1 MDWLQ
6 IALNGILLGG
16 LYAII
21 GLGLSINFGIMR
33 VTHLAHGDL
42 LIVGSYLVTCWSV
55 AGVGVSPAV
64 AILITLATMF
74 VVGALLQ
81 HWVIGPA
88 MGKGGAMAG
97 IIVTFG
103 VSLILQNV
111 LLWTASADPRALS
124 TRYAAE
130 SMHLSGGLVIPTM
143 YCIDFVVSLAAFGL
157 VLLLL
162 ARTRLGRALRATSD
176 DPETAALIGISPRR
190 MYAIAAGLAAAL
202 AGLAGVLFA
211 ATFTFYPFTGTST
224 LLIAFEVVVIGGL
237 GSLVGTLAGG
247 VLLGL
252 AQVAGA
258 RMLGPSSGEIAG
270 HLVFLAVLLL
280 RPQGLLPRTAL

>member
-1 MDWLQ
+1 MDLLQ
-6 IALNGILLGG
+6 IALNGVLLGG

-42 LIVGSYLVTCWSV
+42 MITGAYLATAGWVAAVG
-55 AGVGVSPAV
+55 ASPAV
-64 AILITLATMF
+64 AVVITLPTMF
-74 VVGALLQ
+74 LVGVLLQ
-81 HWVIGPA
+81 QLIIGPA
-88 MGKGGAMAG
+88 MRRGGAMAA

-103 VSLILQNV
+103 VSLILQNA
-111 LLWTASADPRALS
+111 LLWMASADAQTLA
-124 TRYAAE
+124 TRFSAE
-130 SMHLSGGLVIPTM
+130 SIPLSGALVIPTM
-143 YCIDFVVSLAAFGL
+143 FCIDFVVSLAAFGL

-162 ARTRLGRALRATSD
+162 TRTRLGRALRATSD

-237 GSLVGTLAGG
+237 GSLAGTLAGG

-258 RMLGPSSGEIAG
+258 RVLGPSSGEIAG

-280 RPQGLLPRTAL
+280 RPQGLLPRTAQ

>member
-1 MDWLQ
+1 MDLLQ

-16 LYAII
+16 LYAVI

-42 LIVGSYLVTCWSV
+42 MIVGSYLASTAWVG
-55 AGVGVSPAV
+55 GVGVPPLA
-64 AILITLATMF
+64 AIFLTLPTMF
-74 VVGALLQ
+74 LVGALLQ
-81 HWVIGPA
+81 RWIIGPA
-88 MGKGGAMAG
+88 MGRGGAMAG

-103 VSLILQNV
+103 ISLIVQNA
-111 LLWTASADPRALS
+111 LLWMASADPRTLP
-124 TRYAAE
+124 TRFAAE
-130 SMHLSGGLVIPTM
+130 SMRLSTGLVIPTM
-143 YCIDFVVSLAAFGL
+143 LCIDFLVSLLAFGL
-157 VLLLL
+157 ILLMLT
-162 ARTRLGRALRATSD
+162 RTRLGRALRATSD

-190 MYAIAAGLAAAL
+190 MYAIAAGLASAL

-237 GSLVGTLAGG
+237 GSLAGTLAGG

-258 RMLGPSSGEIAG
+258 RVLGPSSGEIAG
-270 HLVFLAVLLL
+270 HLVFLGVLLL
-280 RPQGLLPRTAL
+280 RPQGLLPRTVP